1 MPSPTMVDPMPT
13 DRPSSRPYLL
23 AGLIWLAAATAL
35 GASHRISQ
43 LRPPAPQLVVLGLT
57 LALLVAGS
65 ALMGFRAW
73 LDSLRLRAL
82 VALHVTRLVAGYYF
96 LHLYRAG
103 GLPRDFAVPGGV
115 GDIAVGS
122 LALIMVLFVR
132 NLEEKRRLVLVWNL
146 LGLADIIFVVATAA
160 RLGMSDPASMSA
172 LLRLPLSLLPTFL
185 VPLII
190 ASHIL
195 IFARLT
201 RPKS

>member
-1 MPSPTMVDPMPT
+1 MPT